1 MIREQIVGY
10 LVGFA
15 IMGLLLRGI
24 IDNQAHLG
32 GFVGGYVTAR
42 FLDPLTPEKGDHLLI
57 AVVCIA
63 LTALSIVASVATAL
77 PQFLN

>member
-1 MIREQIVGY
+1 
-10 LVGFA
+10 
-15 IMGLLLRGI
+15 
-24 IDNQAHLG
+24 
-32 GFVGGYVTAR
+32 
-42 FLDPLTPEKGDHLLI
+42 LTPEKGDHLLI